1 MRTNGKH
8 NIDRKPLS
16 TEEINRK
23 QDFNAVLAGASGG
36 GAKGG
41 QGNGGF
47 NSWLYI
53 AGSSI
58 LIIGAILTWTLLPSN
73 KEEAIQRQVEQNI
86 PETMPRTQEDSE
98 DIVRAPLVRLPVK
111 EWDMAY
117 SSHTL
122 DAKKG
127 GIISLE
133 SGTIIRIPGS
143 CVVDE
148 NNQAVN
154 GKVEYRFRE
163 FIDPIDIALSGIPM
177 HYDSAGTSYYFETAG
192 MTELRA
198 FQGGKELKMAAGKKV
213 EITLK
218 NEVKGAYNLYQL
230 DEENGWLP
238 KGSTQ
243 SKKENTTVQE
253 PVVDNGKIEERPA
266 PTFITPINDGVT
278 AIKSEISKLENEKP
292 KAPQKATISRPTFN
306 LEVDFKDFPELASFE
321 KMLFEVAPEDKV
333 FTQELYKVDWNNI
346 ELKRHSASRYKMILT
361 KVASKGSPRQEIELI
376 VIPVIA
382 EEDFAKAQ
390 KQYASLIADYEQK
403 LAAKKAEEKRL
414 IMEAQEAQ
422 KKAEI
427 AYEEM
432 QKRLVEQRKTVEKIS
447 RTFSVDGFG
456 IWNCD
461 NPKIRANKNIA
472 CRFTDTKKEPLPIIA
487 AYCIMPKSK
496 GLLFLGNSAANYTVP
511 VRDGSNSVLL
521 LVLEGNQIAVKNTSD
536 LNPIEGIQILVP
548 VPKEFTNATEIK
560 NYIYQTMR

>member
-16 TEEINRK
+16 SEEINRK
-23 QDFNAVLAGASGG
+23 QNFSAVLAGAAGG

-41 QGNGGF
+41 HGNGGF

-58 LIIGAILTWTLLPSN
+58 LIVGAILTWTLLPSN

-98 DIVRAPLVRLPVK
+98 DLVRAPLVRLPVK
-111 EWDMAY
+111 EWDMAF

-122 DAKKG
+122 DAQKG
-127 GIISLE
+127 GIISLK

-148 NNQAVN
+148 NNGAVN

-177 HYDSAGTSYYFETAG
+177 QYDSAGTSYYFETAG

-218 NEVKGAYNLYQL
+218 NEVSGAYNLYQL
-230 DEENGWLP
+230 DEENGWKP
-238 KGSTQ
+238 KGNTQ
-243 SKKENTTVQE
+243 SKKASE
-253 PVVDNGKIEERPA
+253 PRIEPTQNQIIVSEPFFPER
-266 PTFITPINDGVT
+266 NNEVT
-278 AIKSEISKLENEKP
+278 AIKTEITKLENEKP
-292 KAPQKATISRPTFN
+292 KAPQKANITRPRFN
-306 LEVDFKDFPELASFE
+306 LEVDLKDFPELSSFE
-321 KMLFEVAPEDKV
+321 KMQFEVAPEDKV
-333 FTQELYKVDWNNI
+333 FTQELYKVDWNNVQ
-346 ELKRHSASRYKMILT
+346 LKRHSERRYKMILT

-382 EEDFAKAQ
+382 EEDFGNAQ
-390 KQYASLIADYEQK
+390 KQYANLLADYEQK
-403 LAAKKAEEKRL
+403 LAAKKEEEKRL
-414 IMEAQEAQ
+414 IKDAEEAERRRELEA
-422 KKAEI
+422 KVR
-427 AYEEM
+427 EENLNKQTQNFNQM
-432 QKRLVEQRKTVEKIS
+432 S

-461 NPKIRANKNIA
+461 NPRIKPDRVVT
-472 CRFTDTKKEPLPIIA
+472 CRFVDDKDQRLPIIA

-496 GLLFLGNSAANYTVP
+496 GLIFLHNSGENYNVL
-511 VRDGSNSVLL
+511 DKKGQSSILL
-521 LVLEGNQIAVKNTSD
+521 LVLEGNRIAVKNTED
-536 LNPIEGIQILVP
+536 VQ
-548 VPKEFTNATEIK
+548 PKKGKQVMLPSAEKFTDAIDIK
-560 NYIYQTMR
+560 KYVYQTIR